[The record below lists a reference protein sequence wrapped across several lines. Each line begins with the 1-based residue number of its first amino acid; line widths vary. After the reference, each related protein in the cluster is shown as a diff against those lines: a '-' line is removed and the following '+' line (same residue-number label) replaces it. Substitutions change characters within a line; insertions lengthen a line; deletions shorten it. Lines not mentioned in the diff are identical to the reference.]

1 MKILLSAFACV
12 PFAGS
17 EGGVGW
23 RYAVELGK
31 SHQVVVLTDV
41 SRRAAIQNAMVD
53 MSLPGVQ
60 FVYYRPWFL
69 KQVPLNS
76 LTAKLMFTAW
86 QFSVLPFARYLH
98 GQHQF
103 DVAWHLTYGLYR
115 TPSFLGYMGVPLV
128 FGPAGG
134 GEDAPLRLKKSI
146 TGVEKLKELVRSVA
160 NWYALINPFLWI
172 SLRRADL
179 LLVKTAQTKMA
190 LPWPYRS
197 KAIAIQ
203 EIGIDDRGLSASDL
217 ICREPGRPLE
227 VLYAGNLLGLKGVH
241 LAIRA
246 ISMAR
251 ERGIDLRFTIVG
263 SGRIEFQLR
272 ALATRLGVQD
282 ITKWISRVPQHE
294 LFEIYKQSH
303 VFLFPSL
310 HDSSGNVVLEAQSFG
325 LPVVCLDLGGPPTL
339 VDETSAIVVT
349 TSSRS
354 EEDVVVA
361 LADALVALSVDES
374 KRKSM
379 ASCALMKSAS
389 QTWSGRINQIAGMV
403 ETIVKTK

>member
-41 SRRAAIQNAMVD
+41 SRRAAIENAIVNLP
-53 MSLPGVQ
+53 LPGVQ
-60 FVYYRPWFL
+60 FVYYRPWFI
-69 KQVPLNS
+69 KKIPLNS
-76 LTAKLMFTAW
+76 FTAKLIFTAW
-86 QFSVLPFARYLH
+86 QFSVLSFARRLQKKH
-98 GQHQF
+98 KF
-103 DVAWHLTYGLYR
+103 DIAWHLTYGLYR
-115 TPSFLGYMGVPLV
+115 TPSFLGYLGIPFV

-146 TGVEKLKELVRSVA
+146 TGLEKLKELVRSAA
-160 NWYALINPFLWI
+160 NFYALINPFLWH
-172 SLRRADL
+172 SLRKADL
-179 LLVKTAQTKMA
+179 LLVKTGQTKMA

-197 KAIAIQ
+197 KAITIQ
-203 EIGIDDRGLSASDL
+203 EIGVDDRGLSAADL
-217 ICREPGRPLE
+217 VCREPGKALE

-246 ISMAR
+246 ISNSR
-251 ERGIDLRFTIVG
+251 RRGIDVRFTIVG
-263 SGRIEFQLR
+263 SGRIESQLR
-272 ALATRLGVQD
+272 ALAMQLGIQD
-282 ITKWISRVPQHE
+282 IIKWIGRVPQHE

-325 LPVVCLDLGGPPTL
+325 LPVVCLDLGGPTTL
-339 VDETSAIVVT
+339 VDETSAIVVS

-361 LADALVALSVDES
+361 LADALVVFAMDEG

-379 ASCALMKSAS
+379 ASYALTKSAS
-389 QTWSGRINQIAGMV
+389 QSWSQRINGIASMA
-403 ETIVKTK
+403 ERLC